1 MPIKFK
7 PSAKEFVRKDRF
19 SGVRGTSTMKHY
31 YIKAMSIDSLFEEL
45 NKHNTKRK
53 VKSKIRNE
61 ITRRGI
67 NIIKRPIINE

>member
-19 SGVRGTSTMKHY
+19 SGAIGTSTMKHH
-31 YIKAMSIDSLFEEL
+31 YIKAMSIDNLFEEL
-45 NKHNTKRK
+45 NNTKRK

>member
-19 SGVRGTSTMKHY
+19 SGAIGTSTMKHY
-31 YIKAMSIDSLFEEL
+31 YIKAMSLDSLFEEL
-45 NKHNTKRK
+45 NKDNTKPK
-53 VKSKIRNE
+53 VKQKIRHE
-61 ITRRGI
+61 IVRRGI

>member
-19 SGVRGTSTMKHY
+19 SGAIGTSTMKHY

-45 NKHNTKRK
+45 NKDNTKPK
-53 VKSKIRNE
+53 VKQKIRHE
-61 ITRRGI
+61 IVRRGI

>member
-19 SGVRGTSTMKHY
+19 SGAIGTSTMKHY
-31 YIKAMSIDSLFEEL
+31 YIKAMYIDSLFEEL
-45 NKHNTKRK
+45 NNDNPKPK
-53 VKSKIRNE
+53 VKQKIRHE
-61 ITRRGI
+61 IVRRGI